1 MTDADVDG
9 SHIATL
15 LITFFYKFMP
25 KIINDGFLYLAIPPL
40 FKIIKGN
47 KTVYAF
53 NEKDRNNKIKKN
65 FNSKDNFQIT
75 RFKGLG
81 EMPAQQLKDT
91 TMCPEKRNLLKIML
105 DISKNKLKKTDKIMY
120 SLMGKNPELRF
131 KFIQENANFIKNKN
145 LDI

>member
-1 MTDADVDG
+1 
-9 SHIATL
+9 
-15 LITFFYKFMP
+15 
-25 KIINDGFLYLAIPPL
+25 
-40 FKIIKGN
+40 
-47 KTVYAF
+47 
-53 NEKDRNNKIKKN
+53 
-65 FNSKDNFQIT
+65 
-75 RFKGLG
+75 
-81 EMPAQQLKDT
+81 MPAQQLKDT